1 MAGIRVVSRDYT
13 ILKEVERWRII
24 TGKQIGKIAGFSS
37 QRACDKRLAKLQK
50 IDLLEREKILYGL
63 PGFYHLTPKGK
74 ALLGIR
80 NRKESIRIDQIH
92 HDMTVLD
99 TAIFF
104 HYRYDI
110 PYENMVSEKELHKKD
125 GFGNRRHCPDFIFT
139 KDERNYCVEIELSLK
154 SKARFEKNVVDNFK
168 NYERQ
173 FWIIPD
179 LHSKIYQFLKEMNSK
194 YPNIKV
200 LERTEIQIDEY

>member
-1 MAGIRVVSRDYT
+1 M
-13 ILKEVERWRII
+13 
-24 TGKQIGKIAGFSS
+24 
-37 QRACDKRLAKLQK
+37 
-50 IDLLEREKILYGL
+50 YGL

-125 GFGNRRHCPDFIFT
+125 GLEIEGTVLILSLPRT
-139 KDERNYCVEIELSLK
+139 KGNYCVEIELSLK
-154 SKARFEKNVVDNFK
+154 SKARFEKNVVDN
-168 NYERQ
+168 
-173 FWIIPD
+173 
-179 LHSKIYQFLKEMNSK
+179 LKITKDNFGLFQICIQRFINFLK
-194 YPNIKV
+194 
-200 LERTEIQIDEY
+200 R